1 MTALADPASISTNSR
16 KIAWSRAT
24 SALLWAIIAFGAIL
38 RLGRW
43 IHWRALW
50 LDEIYLANSLLTRSL
65 HDLLFKPLEDWQAA
79 PPGFLILVHLTTR
92 IFGNGE
98 RSLRLVSLLFGLA
111 SLPLMLGVA
120 RRLLRPSSAVA
131 AVAMFTFL
139 GPLIYYSNELKPYSC
154 DVAVSLAIVLTILR
168 WLEDQTPRRA
178 NMAAIVGATSI
189 FFSYPAI
196 FVLAGVGIIAIWQMR
211 LSGNRA
217 ALRQGLWICLIWTTV
232 FAVEYLIFVRQ
243 FAHGEAHPH
252 LVQYW
257 VARDAFMPHWPPVAV
272 FTWIFSCLTN
282 IASDPGG
289 MWLDYPSAAVLGL
302 IIGIV
307 VAFRRRDNLLLLVA
321 PLPLVLLASSMKQY
335 PFGDR
340 LALFFVP
347 QYLLLIGVA
356 FESLWTNLA
365 GKTAALVIAGM
376 ILLPSAHRANGYLFS
391 PPGREESLSA
401 YRWVANH
408 WQTGDELYL
417 THFGEKS
424 FNLYRSQSNW
434 PADLDRPGA
443 LHIQPSID
451 GPRDVLEDVKPFAG
465 HKRVWVILIH
475 AEGGEYDVHQ
485 FTVAAFSDIGI
496 PILQHSEPGAM
507 IYLYDC
513 ATRSR
518 PPGSD

>member
-1 MTALADPASISTNSR
+1 MTALAEPASISARSR
-16 KIAWSRAT
+16 KIPWSRGT
-24 SALLWAIIAFGAIL
+24 SALMWAIIAFGAVL

-65 HDLLFKPLEDWQAA
+65 HDLLFRPLEDWQAA
-79 PPGFLILVHLTTR
+79 PPGFLVLVHLTTR

-120 RRLLRPSSAVA
+120 RRLLRPGAAVV

-154 DVAVSLAIVLTILR
+154 DVAVSLAIVLTILQ
-168 WLEDQTPRRA
+168 WLENQTPRRA
-178 NMAAIVGATSI
+178 AIAAIVGAVGI

-196 FVLAGVGIIAIWQMR
+196 FVLAGVGIVAIWQVR
-211 LSGNRA
+211 RSANTAG
-217 ALRQGLWICLIWTTV
+217 LRQGLRICLIWAIV
-232 FAVEYLIFVRQ
+232 FAAEYLVFVRQ

-257 VARDAFMPHWPPVAV
+257 VARDAFMPISPLAAL
-272 FTWIFSCLTN
+272 TWTFSCLTN

-307 VAFRRRDNLLLLVA
+307 VAIQRRDNLLLLVA

-356 FESLWTNLA
+356 FESLWTNLT

-376 ILLPSAHRANGYLFS
+376 ILLPSARRANGYLLS
-391 PPGREESLSA
+391 PPGREESLPA
-401 YRWVANH
+401 YRWVASH
-408 WQTGDELYL
+408 WQRGDELYL
-417 THFGEKS
+417 THFGEES
-424 FNLYRSQSNW
+424 FRLYRSQSNW

-443 LHIQPSID
+443 LHIQPSIV
-451 GPRDVLEDVKPFAG
+451 GPQDVLEDVKSFAG

-485 FTVAAFSDIGI
+485 FTVAAFSDIGV
-496 PILQHSEPGAM
+496 PILEHSEPGAM
-507 IYLYDC
+507 VYLYGC
-513 ATRSR
+513 SAQKQ
-518 PPGSD
+518 PPGSE